1 MFNVISY
8 KNRNG
13 KSEVEEYILSLQTKE
28 DKSSKVQLQKIV
40 SYINMLA
47 KYGTNLGMPYIRY
60 IDNGIWELRPL
71 RNRTLFA
78 YWKDNTFLLLNIFMK
93 KTQKIPEIE
102 LGRAKRML
110 KDFIRRNKD
119 NG

>member
-8 KNRNG
+8 KNKNG

-28 DKSSKVQLQKIV
+28 DKSSKIQFQKIV
-40 SYINMLA
+40 SCISMLA

-71 RNRTLFA
+71 RNRTLLA
-78 YWKDNTFLLLNIFMK
+78 YWNNNTFLLLNIFMK
-93 KTQKIPEIE
+93 KNTKNTRN
-102 LGRAKRML
+102 RAWQGKANAQR
-110 KDFIRRNKD
+110 FY
-119 NG
+119 

>member
-8 KNRNG
+8 KNKNG

-28 DKSSKVQLQKIV
+28 DKSSKIQFQKIV
-40 SYINMLA
+40 SCINMLA

-60 IDNGIWELRPL
+60 IDNGIWELRP
-71 RNRTLFA
+71 